1 MELLIERN
9 GSRQLII
16 DWIHAVASQYDFT
29 QDDFEMLVYLHNSL
43 LNVSERLAIAQV
55 YIQKLETNQKSHW
68 WNSN

>member
-55 YIQKLETNQKSHW
+55 YIQKLETNQKSH
-68 WNSN
+68 

>member
-43 LNVSERLAIAQV
+43 LDVSERLAIAQV

>member
-29 QDDFEMLVYLHNSL
+29 KDDFEMLVYLHNSL

-55 YIQKLETNQKSHW
+55 YIQKLESNQKSH
-68 WNSN
+68 